1 MTPRRYALC
10 QKPVL
15 GLLMWITTLCAF
27 PPLLEVP
34 APDLAQADSEVSHEF
49 AVPVELS
56 YGFELAFEFDNPDA
70 YARDSVIGSRPD
82 PRCWTPGAPAPAN
95 PAEHGREIPM
105 RVRVLRLPD
114 RQPVHDEVHRLPCLT
129 SHQPPRR
136 KVRLLAAVPLAPG
149 RYLATVG
156 NLQAQTGLEGV
167 SVQLQ
172 VSPPRGK

>member
-10 QKPVL
+10 QKPAI
-15 GLLMWITTLCAF
+15 GWLMWITSQCVF
-27 PPLLEVP
+27 PPLLEAP
-34 APDLAQADSEVSHEF
+34 APDLAQAGSDVSHEF
-49 AVPVELS
+49 EVPVQLS
-56 YGFELAFEFDNPDA
+56 YGFELAFAFDSPEA
-70 YARDSVIGSRPD
+70 YARDRVVGSIPD

-114 RQPVHDEVHRLPCLT
+114 RQPVHDEVHRLPCLA
-129 SHQPPRR
+129 SHQSPKR
-136 KVRLLAAVPLAPG
+136 KFRHLAAVPLAPG

-167 SVQLQ
+167 TVQLR
-172 VSPPRGK
+172 VVPPRGK